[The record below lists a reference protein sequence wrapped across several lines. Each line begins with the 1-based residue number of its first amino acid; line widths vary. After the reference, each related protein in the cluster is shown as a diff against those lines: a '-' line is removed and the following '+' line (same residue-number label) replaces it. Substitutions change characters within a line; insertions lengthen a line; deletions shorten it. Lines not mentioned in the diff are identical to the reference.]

1 MTDQEKMSEEA
12 FDRIVEKA
20 IARIPQEISRYL
32 DNVVISVQPH
42 PSEEL
47 LLEMGYGPDE
57 ELLGVF
63 SGVPLSERNPTEP
76 PLYPATIYL
85 FQEPLEALGLSRDE
99 LVEEIE
105 ITVVH
110 EIAHFFGF
118 DEDDLET
125 LGYG

>member
-1 MTDQEKMSEEA
+1 MTDQEKMTVEA

-32 DNVVISVQPH
+32 DNVVISVQPY

-47 LLEMGYGPDE
+47 LLEMGYDPDE

-63 SGVPLSERNPTEP
+63 SGVPLSERSLTEP
-76 PLYPATIYL
+76 PLYPATIFL
-85 FQEPLEALGLSRDE
+85 FQEPLEALGLSREE

-118 DEDDLET
+118 DEGDLET

>member
-1 MTDQEKMSEEA
+1 MTDQEKMSVEA

-20 IARIPQEISRYL
+20 IARIPQEISRHL

-47 LLEMGYGPDE
+47 LLEMGYGSDE

-85 FQEPLEALGLSRDE
+85 FQEPLEALGLSREE
-99 LVEEIE
+99 LIEEIE
-105 ITVVH
+105 ITLVH

>member
-1 MTDQEKMSEEA
+1 MTDQEKMTVEA

-32 DNVVISVQPH
+32 DNVVISVQPY

-47 LLEMGYGPDE
+47 LLEMGYDPDE
-57 ELLGVF
+57 EMLGIF
-63 SGVPLSERNPTEP
+63 SGVPLSERSLTEP
-76 PLYPATIYL
+76 PLYPATIFL
-85 FQEPLEALGLSRDE
+85 FQEPLEALGLSREE

-118 DEDDLET
+118 DEGDLET